1 MNVGD
6 VVFNDPELKL
16 LNDLLRDHK
25 GDVYNFIHLKTDVTG
40 AYARDK
46 RTFCSGTEDYYTQ
59 TKLGF
64 LNQMRM
70 IRRLPRIA
78 VVLEGQT
85 ILRFELY
92 APDVQAAPLGMYA
105 MYDDPT
111 HPVVKVGEYKITS
124 QSPGRVWIEET
135 DGAGGEFG
143 ETEFA
148 DHVKT
153 FFERNL

>member
-6 VVFNDPELKL
+6 VVACDSEGVVFNDPELKL

-40 AYARDK
+40 AYARDQ
-46 RTFCSGTEDYYTQ
+46 RTICSGTEDYYTQ

-64 LNQMRM
+64 LNQMRLA
-70 IRRLPRIA
+70 RGLPRIA

-92 APDVQAAPLGMYA
+92 EPDVRTMTPR
-105 MYDDPT
+105 
-111 HPVVKVGEYKITS
+111 K
-124 QSPGRVWIEET
+124 
-135 DGAGGEFG
+135 GA
-143 ETEFA
+143 
-148 DHVKT
+148 
-153 FFERNL
+153 